1 MPIGEVIS
9 QDPAAGNKVDK
20 DSKVNLV
27 LSSGPTS
34 SPTPSVTPTPTPTIS
49 PSTGL
54 VTVPSVVTMMQPDAV
69 AALKA
74 KGFSVTVSNVN
85 GNGQPTGTVVDQ
97 DPAAYSSKPAGT
109 TVTIFVAQ

>member
-1 MPIGEVIS
+1 
-9 QDPAAGNKVDK
+9 
-20 DSKVNLV
+20 
-27 LSSGPTS
+27 
-34 SPTPSVTPTPTPTIS
+34 
-49 PSTGL
+49 
-54 VTVPSVVTMMQPDAV
+54 V

>member
-1 MPIGEVIS
+1 MI
-9 QDPAAGNKVDK
+9 AGAFQKNKVK
-20 DSKVNLV
+20 GKVVVIDPNPAPLV
-27 LSSGPTS
+27 
-34 SPTPSVTPTPTPTIS
+34 
-49 PSTGL
+49 
-54 VTVPSVVTMMQPDAV
+54 
-69 AALKA
+69 KA